1 MVELE
6 PGDMNLVWSGLFGEI
21 MESVAS
27 ECTLQL
33 NRLLSMLLSTMHN
46 EYVMKMSGKILSH
59 YLFLFSF
66 SEIRVILTNIS
77 YHVASSGA

>member
-1 MVELE
+1 MELE
-6 PGDMNLVWSGLFGEI
+6 PGDMDLVWSGLFGEI

-46 EYVMKMSGKILSH
+46 EYVMKMSGKISTQF
-59 YLFLFSF
+59 LFLFSF
-66 SEIRVILTNIS
+66 SEFLVILTNM
-77 YHVASSGA
+77 

>member
-1 MVELE
+1 MELE

-21 MESVAS
+21 MESVTS

-46 EYVMKMSGKILSH
+46 EYVMKMSGKISTH
-59 YLFLFSF
+59 FLFLFSF
-66 SEIRVILTNIS
+66 SEFLVILTNM
-77 YHVASSGA
+77 